1 VREEKKKHVKHVVDF
16 FMVAFVLVLIDFVVV
31 GIVGGG

>member
-1 VREEKKKHVKHVVDF
+1 MKKHVKHVVDISF
-16 FMVAFVLVLIDFVVV
+16 VAFVLVLIDSVVV